1 MAQTNLTIRLDSND
15 KKTFSDICE
24 SIGLSVSAAY
34 NVFTKAVIRTRRIPF
49 ELEANDDSF
58 YSKENIKYV
67 NELDEEKDFTQAI
80 IFVSDFHS
88 PKEAIGAWEE
98 DKKYEDWNWIL
109 ARTDGGE
116 WQLLTWGY

>member
-49 ELEANDDSF
+49 ELEASDDSF
-58 YSKENIKYV
+58 YSKENIKYLEEQAKLYHEGKLKYV
-67 NELDEEKDFTQAI
+67 THSLDELKEMEK
-80 IFVSDFHS
+80 
-88 PKEAIGAWEE
+88 
-98 DKKYEDWNWIL
+98 
-109 ARTDGGE
+109 
-116 WQLLTWGY
+116 

>member
-1 MAQTNLTIRLDSND
+1 MD
-15 KKTFSDICE
+15 KAIEAIKKEFSTWEGCE
-24 SIGLSVSAAY
+24 LHAIKYTS
-34 NVFTKAVIRTRRIPF
+34 
-49 ELEANDDSF
+49 DDCN
-58 YSKENIKYV
+58 SKENIKYV